1 MSGHCCELPCIVEE
15 TKVDSPSP
23 RFHQIEYDR
32 IVKTL
37 RMHEATMDLE
47 TGILTAMAI
56 GILGAGVLT
65 AWCFWSRYQ
74 ELEDL
79 KNR

>member
-1 MSGHCCELPCIVEE
+1 
-15 TKVDSPSP
+15 
-23 RFHQIEYDR
+23 
-32 IVKTL
+32 
-37 RMHEATMDLE
+37 MHEATIDLE